1 MLKLINRFRR
11 DEDGAFMVEYGIVV
25 GLVAVLCLAA
35 LQLLGTT
42 LNSFFTAINTGLAPL
57 V

>member
-1 MLKLINRFRR
+1 VLKLINRFRR

-25 GLVAVLCLAA
+25 GLVAVLCLAV